1 MYLTHNSSN
10 DDGCDNSISSIKATR
25 VVATAAANTCPT
37 RLRTQIIQ
45 QQQQHQHQHSSRG
58 SKLNKLNGRQC
69 HNSAAQQ
76 QKSAAQLRKW
86 YERPR
91 MDTTASAIVASTKRL
106 ANIGRNTLASF
117 LQSSNFFTYTLVVVI
132 FLSSYN
138 VATVCATSDSNN
150 QAAPIRHQ
158 IVNTSSN
165 SSGSSSSSS
174 NTDSNSYDPTSSNY
188 RDTLKHRTADAY
200 KYDIIKNTNNN
211 NNNNNSNINS
221 INKNNNHNDT
231 AVNIILSDYSEAFV
245 SVIAAGPLS
254 DANVNDSSVENNAFD
269 FPTGR
274 GGDSSSSSSSSP
286 SAGSSD
292 KMTKPTID
300 IQANTTAADGAPFD
314 LQNELLD
321 SLRGTHS
328 LPQQP
333 MYTNDFAV
341 HIPASR
347 QVADIIASKY
357 GFINMGQ
364 IGSLKDYYVFHHRHV
379 AKRSLHTSDEHH
391 SALNSEP
398 QVRWMQQQHE
408 KLRKK
413 RDGSYTTLPGYSP
426 YDVIRPGGGFVSASG
441 PRLAYQPTASARIG
455 SPLLSR
461 APRIQYR
468 AATSH
473 NIFPDPLFKEQWY
486 LNGGAKD
493 GLDMNIGPAWQKGY
507 TGKGVVVSI
516 LDDGIQTN
524 HPDLA
529 QNYDPDA
536 SFDINGN
543 DSDPTPQD
551 NGDNKHGTRCAG
563 EVAAVAFNNYCGVGV
578 AYNAS
583 IGGVRMLDGKVND
596 VVEAQ
601 ALSLNPSHIDIYSAS
616 WGPEDD
622 GSTVDGPGPLAR
634 RAFIYGVTSGRQG
647 KGSIFVW
654 ASGNGGRYTDSCN
667 CDGYTNSIF
676 TLSISSATQGGFKPW
691 YLEECSSTLAT
702 TYSSG
707 TPGHDK
713 SVATVDM
720 DGRLRPDHIC
730 TVEHTGTSAS
740 APLAAGICALALE
753 ANPNLTWRDMQYLV
767 VYTSRPGPL
776 EKESGWILNGVKRKY
791 SHKFGYG
798 LMDAGAMVSLAE
810 QWTTVPPQHIC
821 KSRENNEDR
830 KIEGTY
836 GYTLA
841 THMDVNGCA
850 GTINEVRYL
859 EHVQCRITLRF
870 FPRGNLRILLTSP
883 MGTTSTLL
891 FERPRDIV
899 KSNFDDWPFLSV
911 HFWGEKAEGRWTLQV
926 INGGR
931 RRVNQPGIL
940 SKWQLIFYGTA
951 VQPMRLK
958 SDLMQQQMRVSAGVN
973 PYTYP
978 TESDLGQ
985 PTNDGGYYNADQF
998 AGYLN
1003 YQNLFT
1009 GAGSNPEQAVATVD
1023 GHNIPTPQR
1032 QNVMA
1037 DSNNKLVLHDCDPEC
1052 DSQGCYGRGPTQCV
1066 ACKHYRLDNTCV
1078 SRCPP
1083 RSFPNQGGVCWP
1095 CHESCETCAGA
1106 GQDSC
1111 LTCAPAHLHVV
1122 DLAVCLQVCPDG
1134 YYENYDNKTCVP
1146 CEANCASCQDR
1157 PDYCTSCE
1165 HHLVMHEHKCYSACP
1180 LHTYETEDYNCA
1192 SCHSSC
1198 DTCNGSAES
1207 QCITCRSGRFAFDGK
1222 CLNNCPDGYYADKKR
1237 QECVTCPTGC
1247 ATCSSNGFC
1256 LTCHE
1261 NWTRNKKGK
1270 CIISG
1275 SENCDESEYYDNNH
1289 CHACHSTC
1297 ETCDGPTESHCLSCP
1312 QSLLLQSQRCVSSCD
1327 DGFYMEA
1334 GICAKCLHTCT
1345 QCVSRM
1351 NCTACAK
1358 GLQLQSGE
1366 CRTTCADGYYSD
1378 RGTCAKCYLSCHT
1391 CSGPRR
1397 DQCVQC
1403 PTDWQL
1409 AGGECHPE
1417 CPEGFYKSEFGCQKC
1432 HHYCKTCNGAGP
1444 LACTSCPLHFMLDG
1458 GLCMECL
1465 GSQYYDSPTQTC
1477 KTCHDSC
1484 RSCSGPGQYSCKTCA
1499 FPLHLD
1505 RLNNQ
1510 CVPCCPTDAAPEDQ
1524 SCCHCDKD
1532 TGGCINASPAG
1543 KRRIAAAAE
1552 QQQFGSAYSG
1562 GLYGGLLDEDTAG
1575 GSGGAFGGFFS
1586 RVGSP
1591 LTTITAIA
1599 VAACLLVVTVFA
1611 LIFAVLQ
1618 RTSNR
1623 SVRDTARYNKIPSKS
1638 KNSRGGGGGGRRN
1651 AAAAKLLKTDAESN
1665 LPDSAAYDEDDDDD
1679 DEEVDDIYDYHD
1691 DCEEMSVGTP
1701 LDEDEYG
1708 NERRMPTVDF
1718 RNTATTAT
1726 TAAQVMPAMKDT
1738 ATKDTATPAILGDI
1752 DDIEYYCRGTK
1763 AALQPPQQQQQ
1774 QQSRHQ
1780 SLTNGIGGAFD
1791 AKVPATTA
1799 TVNANSVKEMT
1810 ELQQIVRL
1818 ARKSSSNSS
1827 SLNRNVPPRL
1837 PFLKGTEKQEQQQAQ
1852 PQQQQRQQQQQ
1863 RTASIDK
1870 LNTTTG
1876 DRVLSANERT

>member
-1 MYLTHNSSN
+1 MNLYHNPNN
-10 DDGCDNSISSIKATR
+10 DDECDNSISSQYGVVVVVNNTINNIEDDKHICQQETEMLTTTNVNSKNGKLLTQNSCKPEYNQKGIGETDMSWWPQQTFPQVENKGGGAEGGGGIHNDEHMDEMTTSANRCCPKMSFDCNTYPEESITDKQTAVVVTTR
-25 VVATAAANTCPT
+25 VTISNFHQTQKWRQRPRGRHLNSNTSTNSSNSNICSISNTSSPTKPVIWNLFNFGQLYSHRRHHQHHHRRPQALAKTQTSPSPSATTATLTQWCKYILVMLVILPCILATPSQELQHLSQKNALPSQHDSMKQPSKTTTNSWNAATAAA
-37 RLRTQIIQ
+37 
-45 QQQQHQHQHSSRG
+45 
-58 SKLNKLNGRQC
+58 
-69 HNSAAQQ
+69 
-76 QKSAAQLRKW
+76 
-86 YERPR
+86 
-91 MDTTASAIVASTKRL
+91 DTTSST
-106 ANIGRNTLASF
+106 
-117 LQSSNFFTYTLVVVI
+117 VVVNRGI
-132 FLSSYN
+132 SETENS
-138 VATVCATSDSNN
+138 
-150 QAAPIRHQ
+150 QH
-158 IVNTSSN
+158 VNTSN
-165 SSGSSSSSS
+165 NYLQNQNQLSSKSTPNHDNDLYNITG
-174 NTDSNSYDPTSSNY
+174 NNVNATNAAVKIILNDY
-188 RDTLKHRTADAY
+188 HDAFSQ
-200 KYDIIKNTNNN
+200 IINNEN
-211 NNNNNSNINS
+211 EQLQQHGQEYLTEL
-221 INKNNNHNDT
+221 HND
-231 AVNIILSDYSEAFV
+231 
-245 SVIAAGPLS
+245 
-254 DANVNDSSVENNAFD
+254 
-269 FPTGR
+269 
-274 GGDSSSSSSSSP
+274 
-286 SAGSSD
+286 
-292 KMTKPTID
+292 
-300 IQANTTAADGAPFD
+300 
-314 LQNELLD
+314 LLD
-321 SLRGTHS
+321 SFRGTHS
-328 LPQQP
+328 LPRRP
-333 MYTNDFAV
+333 LYTNEFAV
-341 HIPASR
+341 HIPAGPEI
-347 QVADIIASKY
+347 ADIIADKY
-357 GFINMGQ
+357 GFTNMGQ
-364 IGSLKDYYVFHHRHV
+364 IGALKDYYLFHHKRIS
-379 AKRSLHTSDEHH
+379 KRSLKTSDEHH

-398 QVRWMQQQHE
+398 EVRWMQQQHE
-408 KLRKK
+408 KIREK
-413 RDGSYTTLPGYSP
+413 RDGSYSTLPGYSP
-426 YDVIRPGGGFVSASG
+426 YDLIRQTTGFGGL
-441 PRLAYQPTASARIG
+441 P
-455 SPLLSR
+455 PLHVDTSYRSTLPR

-468 AATSH
+468 DAGPH

-516 LDDGIQTN
+516 LDDGIQKN

-563 EVAAVAFNNYCGVGV
+563 EVAGVAFNNYCGVGV

-767 VYTSRPGPL
+767 VYTSRPAPL
-776 EKESGWILNGVKRKY
+776 EKESGWMLNGVKRKY

-810 QWTTVPPQHIC
+810 QWSTVPPQHIC

-891 FERPRDIV
+891 FERPRDII

-911 HFWGEKAEGRWTLQV
+911 HFWGEKAEGRWSLQI

-958 SDLMQQQMRVSAGVN
+958 SDLVSQPIRDPV
-973 PYTYP
+973 YTYP

-985 PTNDGGYYNADQF
+985 PLNTDQF
-998 AGYLN
+998 SSFLN
-1003 YQNLFT
+1003 FQNLYT
-1009 GAGSNPEQAVATVD
+1009 GAGSNPEQAVTTVD

-1111 LTCAPAHLHVV
+1111 LTCAPAHLHVT
-1122 DLAVCLQVCPDG
+1122 DLAVCLQVCPEG
-1134 YYENYDNKTCVP
+1134 YYENYDNNTCVP
-1146 CEANCASCQDR
+1146 CEANCGSCQDR

-1165 HHLVMHEHKCYSACP
+1165 HHLVMHEHKCFSSCP
-1180 LHTYETEDYNCA
+1180 LHTYETEEYNCA

-1198 DTCNGSAES
+1198 ATCNGSAES
-1207 QCITCRSGRFAFDGK
+1207 QCITCRSGRFAHDGK
-1222 CLNNCPDGYYADKKR
+1222 CLNSCPDGYYADKKR
-1237 QECVTCPTGC
+1237 QECVACPTGC
-1247 ATCSSNGFC
+1247 ATCTTNGFC
-1256 LTCHE
+1256 LTCQD

-1270 CIISG
+1270 CIITG

-1289 CHACHSTC
+1289 CHPCHSTC
-1297 ETCDGPTESHCLSCP
+1297 ETCDGPTESNCLSCP
-1312 QSLLLQSQRCVSSCD
+1312 QSLLLQNNHCVSTCD
-1327 DGFYMEA
+1327 DGYYMEA
-1334 GICAKCLHTCT
+1334 GVCAKCLHTCT

-1403 PTDWQL
+1403 PSGWQL

-1444 LACTSCPLHFMLDG
+1444 LSCTSCPAHFMLDG

-1477 KTCHDSC
+1477 KTCHESC
-1484 RSCSGPGQYSCKTCA
+1484 RSCTGPGQYSCQTCA

-1510 CVPCCPTDAAPEDQ
+1510 CVPCCANDASPEDQ

-1552 QQQFGSAYSG
+1552 QQQFGSSYGNSG
-1562 GLYGGLLDEDTAG
+1562 GLYGNLIDDTDGTTGVGGL
-1575 GSGGAFGGFFS
+1575 FS

-1599 VAACLLVVTVFA
+1599 VAACLLIVTVFA
-1611 LIFAVLQ
+1611 VIFAVLQ
-1618 RTSNR
+1618 RSSNQAAR
-1623 SVRDTARYNKIPSKS
+1623 KTIRYNKVPT
-1638 KNSRGGGGGGRRN
+1638 NSRRRN
-1651 AAAAKLLKTDAESN
+1651 RITSSSSLLKVDAEAN
-1665 LPDSAAYDEDDDDD
+1665 IE
-1679 DEEVDDIYDYHD
+1679 
-1691 DCEEMSVGTP
+1691 
-1701 LDEDEYG
+1701 DEDEEDEDY
-1708 NERRMPTVDF
+1708 EEDEEEEVFMSR
-1718 RNTATTAT
+1718 
-1726 TAAQVMPAMKDT
+1726 
-1738 ATKDTATPAILGDI
+1738 DI
-1752 DDIEYYCRGTK
+1752 SRPISGPRSQNDH
-1763 AALQPPQQQQQ
+1763 LMQQQKEENVDESDDLEVFDRNVKINMGKKQRNK
-1774 QQSRHQ
+1774 SKTTHQ
-1780 SLTNGIGGAFD
+1780 KHKEENELNTF
-1791 AKVPATTA
+1791 
-1799 TVNANSVKEMT
+1799 VKLPM
-1810 ELQQIVRL
+1810 
-1818 ARKSSSNSS
+1818 RKSTSRSS
-1827 SLNRNVPPRL
+1827 SPE
-1837 PFLKGTEKQEQQQAQ
+1837 EKT
-1852 PQQQQRQQQQQ
+1852 Q
-1863 RTASIDK
+1863 RT
-1870 LNTTTG
+1870 
-1876 DRVLSANERT
+1876 